1 MVVPKREL
9 AIILCPFVTNFQ
21 SNPKEPSI
29 ALLINIEID
38 TPRDWLAYTSFNSS
52 REVLTYSNILFIAYI
67 DQI

>member
-9 AIILCPFVTNFQ
+9 AIILCYFVTNLQ
-21 SNPKEPSI
+21 RNPKEPSI

-38 TPRDWLAYTSFNSS
+38 TSRDWSAYTSFNSS
-52 REVLTYSNILFIAYI
+52 REVLTYSNILFIAYM

>member
-9 AIILCPFVTNFQ
+9 AIILCSFVTNLQ

-38 TPRDWLAYTSFNSS
+38 TSRDWSAYTSFNSS
-52 REVLTYSNILFIAYI
+52 REVLTYSNILFIAYM